1 MEQIKQVNR
10 EAYDWLV
17 ALDKHEWTLH
27 AMDPTVK
34 CAQVTSN
41 FVESFNNWI
50 GPLRSA
56 PPMTLLD
63 EYRAKISYSKGGNLL
78 RKQKVHYPQE

>member
-1 MEQIKQVNR
+1 M
-10 EAYDWLV
+10 
-17 ALDKHEWTLH
+17 ALDKHEWSLH

-63 EYRAKISYSKGGNLL
+63 EYRAKIMQMLYKRLEL
-78 RKQKVHYPQE
+78 AEKHKVHYPQE